1 MALYLVACLVTL
13 VVLVLAIR
21 IGGWLSRK
29 SPFVPLSVH
38 YMFTR
43 RCNYECGF
51 CFHTEKTCHIE
62 SFENMQ
68 RGLWML
74 RRAGMKK
81 INFAG
86 GEPLLY
92 PQLLSKLVA
101 FCKKELGLESVSIVT
116 NGSKLTERFMADAAR
131 YIDIIAVLC
140 DSFDEQVNI
149 RIGRG
154 KGAHLAQVQE
164 VAQLCR
170 KYGVK
175 FKINTVVN
183 RYNMHEDMNEH
194 IQALQPTRW
203 KVFQVLVVEGEHD
216 SDKTIRD
223 ARRFQIT
230 DDEFQQFCDRH
241 SHNKCFVPESNRVM
255 RSSYLILDE
264 YMRFLNKGV
273 GEPTESIL
281 DVGVQRALE
290 HVYWDQNS
298 FYERGGIYDW
308 SKEPEGCASK
318 KPELEF

>member
-1 MALYLVACLVTL
+1 
-13 VVLVLAIR
+13 
-21 IGGWLSRK
+21 
-29 SPFVPLSVH
+29 
-38 YMFTR
+38 MFTR

-51 CFHTEKTCHIE
+51 CFHTEKTSHVE

-92 PQLLSKLVA
+92 PQLLSKLIA
-101 FCKKELGLESVSIVT
+101 FCKEELGLESVSIVT

-131 YIDIIAVLC
+131 YIEIIAVSC

-164 VAQLCR
+164 VAWLCQ

-183 RYNMHEDMNEH
+183 RYNVHEGMNEH
-194 IQALQPTRW
+194 IQALQPMRW
-203 KVFQVLVVEGEHD
+203 RCFQVLIVKDEND
-216 SDKTIRD
+216 SDQTIRD

-241 SHNKCFVPESNRVM
+241 WHNECFVPESNRVM
-255 RSSYLILDE
+255 RSSFSFSMSICDSSTRESALRRNRSSMSVFSGRWSTCTGIRTASTSVVAFTTGAERRMDVRLS
-264 YMRFLNKGV
+264 RSWNSKKKKFINC
-273 GEPTESIL
+273 EPTGET
-281 DVGVQRALE
+281 A
-290 HVYWDQNS
+290 Y
-298 FYERGGIYDW
+298 
-308 SKEPEGCASK
+308 
-318 KPELEF
+318 